1 MKVKLFC
8 ALLAAV
14 LISAGAGASAKVSEE
29 HSQWAQESLTLADE
43 AGILPEF
50 FSDGDLT
57 ANITRLDFCRLA
69 YKMLDAKSLI
79 KSTDAKSA
87 FTDTDDKSVALLAQ
101 AGVIHGRSETL
112 FAPNDS
118 ITREEAAV
126 ILTNTAEFMGVKKD
140 IALFSTR
147 FSDFKTV
154 SEWAKDA
161 VCKMDALGIM
171 RGMGENNF
179 SPKSSYTKEQSA
191 VTMLKLFNLDIS
203 NYAEDVQE
211 IKIDG
216 DLSLFYSKDKQW
228 IKNADTLVLEYD
240 APEEDIADNERSFV
254 FFEKSGKWYFY
265 IHNNKSESY
274 YRQNNKC
281 SDIYSADTGEI
292 VYNLMVE
299 FLERVNDGSR
309 KETIEF
315 ADDYYMVTTYG
326 TAGAEPVSLLTNM
339 ELYSYEGEK
348 LASSHHSSYL
358 GGDFLDKEQYPCNNR
373 QVRVDFEK
381 AKSPSGAY
389 FVPGEN
395 LLKKRPYKYSYSD
408 NTFSYYDSLAL
419 KGYTPVKLSTPDE
432 NGNEYAIFNPDG
444 GIFRR
449 SDKELLMFPYK
460 GDMRFAEAHGH
471 TIDIY
476 DMKTEERVDSFEW
489 EEDYYCHSADDYL
502 CSILAEN
509 IECECASPNGNY
521 TVNAY
526 NLLCSYPYNG
536 KFLDFLEAEGVSGY
550 TPVCKYVKTDSG
562 FPLKYFIYNPDGEIL
577 TESDREMYLIKYN
590 DKACYVKVSE
600 DDNFSDLCVYTLADG
615 ELIGTIDRWK
625 LVKYKM
631 EEYIIDAV

>member
-8 ALLAAV
+8 ALFAVV
-14 LISAGAGASAKVSEE
+14 LISTGACASAKVSEE

-50 FSDGDLT
+50 FADGDLT
-57 ANITRLDFCRLA
+57 AGITRLDFCRLA
-69 YKMLDAKSLI
+69 YKMLDAKALI
-79 KSTDAKSA
+79 NSADAKA
-87 FTDTDDKSVALLAQ
+87 DFTDTNDTSVAALTQ
-101 AGVIHGRSETL
+101 AGVIHGRSDTL

-140 IALFSTR
+140 ISLFSTR
-147 FSDFKTV
+147 FSDFETV

-161 VCKMDALGIM
+161 VCKADALGIM

-179 SPKSSYTKEQSA
+179 SPKSGYTKEQSA
-191 VTMLKLFNLDIS
+191 VTMLKLFNLDVS
-203 NYAEDVQE
+203 DYAEDVHE

-216 DLSLFYSKDKQW
+216 DLSVFYSKDNQW
-228 IKNADTLVLEYD
+228 IKNGGKLVLAYD

-265 IHNNKSESY
+265 IHNNKSQDYSK
-274 YRQNNKC
+274 NNKC
-281 SDIYSADTGEI
+281 SDIYNAETGSI
-292 VYNLMVE
+292 AYRLMVDT
-299 FLERVNDGSR
+299 LDTSQGRTDH
-309 KETIEF
+309 IDF
-315 ADDYYMVTTYG
+315 ADDYYIVTTYG
-326 TAGAEPVSLLTNM
+326 SAGAEPVSLLTNM
-339 ELYSYEGEK
+339 KLYSYEGEK

-381 AKSPSGAY
+381 AKSPSGEY

-395 LLKKRPYKYSYSD
+395 LLKKSPYQYSYSS

-449 SDKELLMFPYK
+449 SNKELLMFPYK
-460 GDMRFAEAHGH
+460 GDMRFAEAYGH

-476 DMKTEERVDSFEW
+476 DMKTAEKIDSLEW
-489 EEDYYCHSADDYL
+489 EEDYYCHSADYYL

-509 IECECASPNGNY
+509 IECECVSPKGNY
-521 TVNAY
+521 TVNGY

-536 KFLDFLEAEGVSGY
+536 KFLDFLETEGISGY

-562 FPLKYFIYNPDGEIL
+562 FPLKYFIYNPDGDIL
-577 TESDREMYLIKYN
+577 TESDSEMYLIKYN
-590 DKACYVKVSE
+590 GKACYVKAGE
-600 DDNFSDLCVYTLADG
+600 DSSSDLCVYTLSDG
-615 ELIGTIDRWK
+615 ELIGTLDKWRPS
-625 LVKYKM
+625 KYKM
-631 EEYIIDAV
+631 EEYIIDAVE